1 MMRHSWG
8 VFRAKPQ
15 TCAQSNGIRLSAKGN
30 YSDLAV
36 AHIARFLR
44 ACDFVCSGSGWER
57 KRVTT
62 RTPFRSIV

>member
-36 AHIARFLR
+36 AHIA
-44 ACDFVCSGSGWER
+44 
-57 KRVTT
+57 
-62 RTPFRSIV
+62 